1 MSTAPTRPV
10 RIVRILHRKYASE
23 PFSGKGGLVA
33 PSRWASAGQLV
44 SYAAESLALAAL
56 ETIAGA
62 GRMGRLTDMVYVAAT
77 LNQAAIHAPPK
88 ERLPDGWNRRPPG
101 DAARRFGDKPT
112 RYPSAE
118 ASHTDTREGGP
129 VQGGRAHRAG
139 KFIEPSQRHFTE
151 TLQRWQFADAVS
163 AVHT

>member
-77 LNQAAIHAPPK
+77 LNEAAIHAPPK

-101 DAARRFGDKPT
+101 DASRRFGDKWLNA
-112 RYPSAE
+112 REEVALRVPSVVIPDGWNYVINA
-118 ASHTDTREGGP
+118 AHPHTSEVLTLVE
-129 VQGGRAHRAG
+129 
-139 KFIEPSQRHFTE
+139 EPKPLELDPRILERLS
-151 TLQRWQFADAVS
+151 
-163 AVHT
+163 